1 MHNLEVEIL
10 RKLNEGM
17 SYRGIIAGF
26 HGKHSKRAID
36 VAFHG
41 LELQDLISIEYESG
55 EIHKVAITQK
65 GQSKIA

>member
-1 MHNLEVEIL
+1 MHNLEVEVL
-10 RKLNEGM
+10 TKLNDGM
-17 SYRGIIAGF
+17 SYRGIIASF

-41 LELQDLISIEYESG
+41 LELQDLISVEYECG
-55 EIHKVAITQK
+55 EIHKVLITEK